1 MLNIKNL
8 KAKILLSPYTTY
20 KIGGIADYFFVAKTK
35 QELVNAVIEARKNNI
50 SYFILGTGANILFGD
65 KGFRGLVIKN
75 EANFILFQGN
85 KVTTDS
91 GVIITNIIDVTKSK
105 NLSGFEHFAG
115 IPGTVG
121 GALWQNLH
129 FLSPDRSYMVFISS
143 ILESA
148 KILDEDNKIQKVDK
162 EFFKFGYDYSVLHYR
177 KLIVT
182 EATFTLIPKDRL
194 IIQRQIEENLKW
206 RNEKQ
211 PQLEEFPSCGSVFKK
226 IEGIG
231 AGRLIEK
238 SGLKGYRIGGAQV
251 SEKHAN
257 YIVNTGNATASD
269 VLSMINLVKEKVKNN
284 SGYILEPEVDFIGEF

>member
-162 EFFKFGYDYSVLHYR
+162 EFFKFGYDYSVLHDR